1 MRVVIAEDEVLLRE
15 GLLLVLREADFE
27 VVGVAGEAGEL
38 TRLAEDLEPE
48 LVIADIRMP
57 PDNTDDGLRAALEIR
72 ARRPGTAIMILSQ
85 HVNRQYARQLTEAGT
100 AGVGYLLKQR
110 VADVQGFTRDL
121 QRVAEGGTALDAE
134 VVSVMVARARRDHD
148 ALDEL
153 TPRQTEVL
161 RLVAEGR
168 SNAAIARALVIS
180 EKAVVQHVSRI
191 YDQLR
196 LTNSHTDHRRVLAV
210 VQYLSR

>member
-15 GLLLVLREADFE
+15 GLLLVLREADFD

-38 TRLAEDLEPE
+38 TRLAENLKPE

-72 ARRPGTAIMILSQ
+72 ARRPRTAIMILSQ
-85 HVNRQYARQLTEAGT
+85 HVNRQYARQLTDTGT

-121 QRVAEGGTALDAE
+121 ERVAEGGTALDPE
-134 VVSVMVARARRDHD
+134 VVNVMVARARRDHD

-168 SNAAIARALVIS
+168 SNAAIARELVIS

-191 YDQLR
+191 YGQLR
-196 LTNSHTDHRRVLAV
+196 LTNSDTDHRRVLAV

>member
-15 GLLLVLREADFE
+15 GLLHVLREADFD

-38 TRLAEDLEPE
+38 TRLAENLEPE

-57 PDNTDDGLRAALEIR
+57 PDNTDDGLRAALKIR

-85 HVNRQYARQLTEAGT
+85 HVNRQYARQLTDAGT

-110 VADVQGFTRDL
+110 VADVQGFARDL
-121 QRVAEGGTALDAE
+121 QRVAEGGTALDPE
-134 VVSVMVARARRDHD
+134 VVNVMVARARRDHD

-191 YDQLR
+191 YGQLR
-196 LTNSHTDHRRVLAV
+196 LTNSDTDHRRVLAV

>member
-1 MRVVIAEDEVLLRE
+1 VRVVIADDEVLLRE
-15 GLLLVLREADFE
+15 GLLLVLREAGIE
-27 VVGVAGEAGEL
+27 VVGIAGEADEL
-38 TRLAEDLEPE
+38 ARLAEELEPD

-57 PDNTDDGLRAALEIR
+57 PDNTDDGLRAALAIR
-72 ARRPGTAIMILSQ
+72 ARRPRTAIMILSQ
-85 HVNRQYARQLTEAGT
+85 HVNRQYARQLTDAG
-100 AGVGYLLKQR
+100 ASGVGYMLKQR
-110 VADVQGFTRDL
+110 VADVARFTRDL
-121 QRVAEGGTALDAE
+121 ERIAEGGTALDPE
-134 VVSVMVARARRDHD
+134 VVSVMVARARRDGG

-168 SNAAIARALVIS
+168 SNAAIARQLVIS

-191 YDQLR
+191 YDQLG
-196 LTNSHTDHRRVLAV
+196 LITSDNDHRRVLAV